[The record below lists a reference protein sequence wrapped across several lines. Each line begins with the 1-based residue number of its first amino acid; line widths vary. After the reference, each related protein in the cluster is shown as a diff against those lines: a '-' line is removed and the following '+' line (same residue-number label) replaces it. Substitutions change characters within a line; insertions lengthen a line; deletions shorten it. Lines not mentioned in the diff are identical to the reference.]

1 MSAVDDPPDRRSNF
15 NRVRDC
21 TDEQDITE
29 TSKELLYRF
38 VIVCWQRALALSTI
52 DRETAVKLYRAVLAV
67 GFAGGVA
74 LIVSAVLAPRFPIS
88 VIHAI
93 FRDEPYEVAGL
104 LMITPRLLLVL
115 YGTLSSVLSAG
126 LYVFSQAFLH
136 SLDAGSAEM
145 RDRTFTRFIVTAS
158 FAVGFLGART
168 LVTLS
173 GIVGNPSAGLAGFL
187 PIREMWVLGYHIH
200 HFFFGLLFL
209 VIVGW
214 VAVFRGDYSKN
225 RLAVLYGLGTG
236 IFVDEIGMLLTGGEY
251 FALSTY
257 FLAVTFFSILL
268 AGVYWDTS
276 RWL

>member
-52 DRETAVKLYRAVLAV
+52 DRETVVKLYRAVLAV